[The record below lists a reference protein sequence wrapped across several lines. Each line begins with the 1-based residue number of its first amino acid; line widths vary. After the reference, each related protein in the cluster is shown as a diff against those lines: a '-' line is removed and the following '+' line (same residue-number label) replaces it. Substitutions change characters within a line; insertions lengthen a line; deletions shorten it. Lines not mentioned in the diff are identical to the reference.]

1 MISCVLLLWG
11 SAFHQLLE
19 HGVYN
24 TQILTLVRILLPV
37 LSQWLPIF
45 ISSLITE
52 WSTCETGP
60 KLRSL
65 NCELTVNIIRAVP
78 HTRDWEEQEVCPRA
92 VTTAVCKSRADKYSK
107 PPAKRAELITLTV
120 KTSHTECLFL
130 YFKIKR
136 QFLPALLGEQAM
148 IWAATVPSWCTV
160 DFQEVWLHK
169 ALLSHGEKLN
179 LNFLR
184 QTTKQVFKSPH
195 VQSFRKIHPSG
206 KMMNTAIMSILRQLL
221 PRREPL
227 QKEMSRAAMGG
238 QRGVSVR
245 AENPRYFQEMMS
257 WWPCWTGGTSA
268 GEGSGNRAA
277 RSRGS
282 RISSIWVQ

>member
-1 MISCVLLLWG
+1 MISCVFLLWG

-24 TQILTLVRILLPV
+24 TQILTLVRVLLPV

-65 NCELTVNIIRAVP
+65 NCELTVNIIRAAP

-107 PPAKRAELITLTV
+107 PPAKRAELITSAV

-136 QFLPALLGEQAM
+136 KFLPALFGEQVM
-148 IWAATVPSWCTV
+148 IGAATVPSWCTM

-169 ALLSHGEKLN
+169 ALLSHGEKSN

-184 QTTKQVFKSPH
+184 QTTKQVFKSTH

-206 KMMNTAIMSILRQLL
+206 KMMNTAITSILRQL
-221 PRREPL
+221 PRRNHCSPRTSSKRWAGLPWEGRERCQL
-227 QKEMSRAAMGG
+227 
-238 QRGVSVR
+238 R
-245 AENPRYFQEMMS
+245 AENPRYFQEMM
-257 WWPCWTGGTSA
+257 
-268 GEGSGNRAA
+268 
-277 RSRGS
+277 
-282 RISSIWVQ
+282 